1 LKEDEMKQSRVIIAV
16 SILALAVLVVLIL
29 KITSLSSAASSQKE
43 ELARTAVA
51 LEDSLQKL
59 NGVLDSLKERMP
71 GLGEYMTTMQL
82 HMAKLWFAVQAA
94 NWGLASYELGELQET
109 MEGAEA
115 LHAIK
120 NKVDISSVLQSVR
133 QTQTVLIGKSIEQR
147 NVHNFMSAY
156 DQTLAACNG
165 CHRPAGKGFIHI
177 ITPTAPPVTN
187 QQWKMAR

>member
-1 LKEDEMKQSRVIIAV
+1 MKQSRVIIV
-16 SILALAVLVVLIL
+16 MSILVLAILVMLIL
-29 KITSLSSAASSQKE
+29 KITSLSSAAASQKDE
-43 ELARTAVA
+43 FTRNVVA
-51 LEDSLQKL
+51 LQDSLRKL
-59 NGVLDSLKERMP
+59 HSQLDTLEERMP

-115 LHAIK
+115 LHAFK

-133 QTQTVLIGKSIEQR
+133 QTQTVLLGQSISER
-147 NVHNFMSAY
+147 NVPSFMSAY

-165 CHRPAGKGFIHI
+165 CHRPAGYGFIHI
-177 ITPTAPPVTN
+177 VIPVGPPVTN

>member
-1 LKEDEMKQSRVIIAV
+1 MKQSRAIIVV
-16 SILALAVLVVLIL
+16 SILLLAVLVILIV

-43 ELARTAVA
+43 EFTRKVVA
-51 LEDSLQKL
+51 LQDSLLKL
-59 NGVLDSLKERMP
+59 HAELDSLEVRMP

-82 HMAKLWFAVQAA
+82 HMGKLWFAVKSA
-94 NWGLASYELGELQET
+94 NWELAKYELGELQET

-133 QTQTVLIGKSIEQR
+133 QTQTALIGQSIGKR

-165 CHRPAGKGFIHI
+165 CHRPAGYGFIHI
-177 ITPTAPPVTN
+177 VNPTAPPVTN
-187 QQWKMAR
+187 QQWKMSR

>member
-1 LKEDEMKQSRVIIAV
+1 MKQGLVIIVA
-16 SILALAVLVVLIL
+16 SILVLAVLLVLVV
-29 KITSLSSAASSQKE
+29 KVTSLGSAASSQKE
-43 ELARTAVA
+43 EFAQTTAA
-51 LEDSLQKL
+51 LRDSLQKL
-59 NGVLDSLKERMP
+59 NGELDSLKERMP

-94 NWGLASYELGELQET
+94 NWELASYELGELQET

-115 LHAIK
+115 LHAFK

-133 QTQTVLIGKSIEQR
+133 ESQTVLMGQSIGERKL
-147 NVHNFMSAY
+147 HNFTSAY

-177 ITPTAPPVTN
+177 IRPKAPPVTN